1 MSGEEENVET
11 VPQEE
16 QKVEETP
23 AQGEEAVVNNDEAQN
38 SDANEN
44 YAHSADEKEG
54 FQEGDA
60 PRRKK
65 VKRYRTKKPQKKDWN
80 LTNNNHL
87 PVNGYNA
94 LKDQHLQ
101 SFFVNDR
108 VRTHLRKMY
117 LITKEGYIVEK
128 PDEYRR
134 NKNLLKMH
142 YASQSPKKT
151 TGKRVK
157 TKGVDKSEHEQFI
170 EDVKKEYAQED
181 EKPAESKEQEE
192 EAPPAQEEAK
202 GEEE

>member
-1 MSGEEENVET
+1 MGWGGRAQIRCSDTCGE
-11 VPQEE
+11 
-16 QKVEETP
+16 
-23 AQGEEAVVNNDEAQN
+23 GEEAPQNNDEAKN

-44 YAHSADEKEG
+44 YAHSADEKEDL
-54 FQEGDA
+54 QEGDA

-65 VKRYRTKKPQKKDWN
+65 VKRYRTKKPQKNDWN

-94 LKDQHLQ
+94 LKDSHLQ

-108 VRTHLRKMY
+108 VRKHLRKMY

-128 PDEYRR
+128 PEEYRR

-151 TGKRVK
+151 TGKK
-157 TKGVDKSEHEQFI
+157 TTNKVADKSEH
-170 EDVKKEYAQED
+170 
-181 EKPAESKEQEE
+181 
-192 EAPPAQEEAK
+192 
-202 GEEE
+202 

>member
-23 AQGEEAVVNNDEAQN
+23 QEGETTQQNNEEAQN
-38 SDANEN
+38 SDANDN
-44 YAHSADEKEG
+44 YAHSADEKEAY
-54 FQEGDA
+54 QEGEA
-60 PRRKK
+60 PRRRK
-65 VKRYRTKKPQKKDWN
+65 VKRYRKKAQKLDWN

-87 PVNGYNA
+87 PVNHYNA

-108 VRTHLRKMY
+108 VRKHLRKMY

-151 TGKRVK
+151 TGKTKK
-157 TKGVDKSEHEQFI
+157 TKVVDKSEHEQFI
-170 EDVKKEYAQED
+170 EDVKKEYGAQD
-181 EKPAESKEQEE
+181 DQNQAESNQQGE
-192 EAPPAQEEAK
+192 EAPPQEEAPA
-202 GEEE
+202 EE